1 MKNFHFLF
9 PLLFVGMSVSV
20 HSQTD
25 IYADTWVGVDAVGRT
40 MPTSQEVGLPKTD
53 KQRTVGIFYI
63 TWHSESCHDSP
74 FPYRADVTKVLEADS
89 DARLDND
96 NKQWSLGSY
105 HWGEPETGY
114 FLSEDEWV
122 IRRDM
127 SMLADAGVDV
137 IILDVT
143 NAVLYWKEWDVLF
156 RTMYQMKAEGNK
168 IPKFCFWAFNGDV
181 ITVVQKL
188 YEGVYKQNKY
198 RDLWFYWDGKPLLL
212 YNGTPA
218 AGDAN
223 GGAVKHKNP
232 NYLMLSTSH
241 SILTMVTL
249 IIHRNSIQIIPK
261 R

>member
-96 NKQWSLGSY
+96 NKQWSLSSY
-105 HWGEPETGY
+105 HLG
-114 FLSEDEWV
+114 
-122 IRRDM
+122 
-127 SMLADAGVDV
+127 
-137 IILDVT
+137 
-143 NAVLYWKEWDVLF
+143 
-156 RTMYQMKAEGNK
+156 
-168 IPKFCFWAFNGDV
+168 
-181 ITVVQKL
+181 
-188 YEGVYKQNKY
+188 
-198 RDLWFYWDGKPLLL
+198 
-212 YNGTPA
+212 
-218 AGDAN
+218 
-223 GGAVKHKNP
+223 
-232 NYLMLSTSH
+232 
-241 SILTMVTL
+241 
-249 IIHRNSIQIIPK
+249 
-261 R
+261 